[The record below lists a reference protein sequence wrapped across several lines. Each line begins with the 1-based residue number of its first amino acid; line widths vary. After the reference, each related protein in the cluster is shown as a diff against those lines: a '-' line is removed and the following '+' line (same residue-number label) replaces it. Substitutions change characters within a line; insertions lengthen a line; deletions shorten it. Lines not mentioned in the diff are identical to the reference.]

1 MPVNPISA
9 AVSLYLG
16 HGLGPSPQEDA
27 SRLTSR
33 FGYDAPH
40 LENQVRS
47 LLAELDKIRP
57 DWNAHTFLS
66 GSQWAVAQLAY
77 DCPFS
82 WRRIW
87 FLMDSGR
94 DSASRPSGR

>member
-57 DWNAHTFLS
+57 DWNAHTLLS
-66 GSQWAVAQLAY
+66 GSQWAVAQLRCAHPELDDDAGTALIWAY
-77 DCPFS
+77 S
-82 WRRIW
+82 WWWR
-87 FLMDSGR
+87 
-94 DSASRPSGR
+94 